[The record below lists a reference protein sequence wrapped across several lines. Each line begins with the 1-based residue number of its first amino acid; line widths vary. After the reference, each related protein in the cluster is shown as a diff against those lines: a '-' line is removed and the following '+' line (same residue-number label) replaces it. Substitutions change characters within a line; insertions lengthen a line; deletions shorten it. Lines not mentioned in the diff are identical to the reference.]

1 MEKIERIK
9 LWEKAEGIALMSQ
22 LGFKT
27 GDVILDFGSNIGH
40 YAFALARLVG
50 EEGKVIA
57 YDQNEN
63 ALSIIESYKQQES
76 IFNIETMISRSNN
89 TLPFKDDS
97 LDGILF
103 FDILHHLIETQT
115 QLIEESYRTLKLNG
129 KLAILPFHYSDEAK
143 QDLTKLALRLGFKE
157 LKILKYAGPHFE
169 HFKNKL
175 PKETPLE
182 HIEKGDIYLF
192 TK

>member
-9 LWEKAEGIALMSQ
+9 LWEIAEGIALMSQ

-63 ALSIIESYKQQES
+63 ALSIIESYKHQEY

-89 TLPFKDDS
+89 TLPFKDDR

-103 FDILHHLIETQT
+103 FDILHHLKETQT
-115 QLIEESYRTLKLNG
+115 QLIEESYRT
-129 KLAILPFHYSDEAK
+129 
-143 QDLTKLALRLGFKE
+143 
-157 LKILKYAGPHFE
+157 
-169 HFKNKL
+169 
-175 PKETPLE
+175 
-182 HIEKGDIYLF
+182 
-192 TK
+192 

>member
-9 LWEKAEGIALMSQ
+9 LWEKAEGITLMAQ
-22 LGFKT
+22 LGFKA

-50 EEGKVIA
+50 EDGKVIA

-63 ALSIIESYKQQES
+63 ALSIIETYKKQES
-76 IFNIETMISRSNN
+76 ISNIQTMISRSND
-89 TLPFKDDS
+89 TLPFKDES

-103 FDILHHLIETQT
+103 FDILHHLVETQT
-115 QLIEESYRTLKLNG
+115 KLIEESYRTLKENG
-129 KLAILPFHYSDEAK
+129 KLAILPFHYSEEGK
-143 QDLTKLALRLGFKE
+143 QELTKLVFTIGFKE
-157 LKILKYAGPHFE
+157 LKILKDTGPHFE
-169 HFKNKL
+169 HYKNKL